1 MRRIGSTITCR
12 ALVTVPVVR
21 WQSNFS
27 SSFNTPQGT
36 PAQAPAQTTSAQSNP
51 ADATNNTSASG
62 SFNRPP
68 QQPFFFNRPFTP
80 QRLLPR
86 FEIFDVLDNPALG
99 SMTRVAVDSRQLLV
113 SQYPQLGP
121 RKVDPN
127 DFSPQ
132 FDNERRI
139 SVRFRHKD
147 LAGFIAVMED
157 KMTKYSVK
165 NNAYDLHFEKT
176 STGYILSGLIHRVT
190 STKMEE

>member
-1 MRRIGSTITCR
+1 M
-12 ALVTVPVVR
+12 
-21 WQSNFS
+21 
-27 SSFNTPQGT
+27 
-36 PAQAPAQTTSAQSNP
+36 PAQANAQVTSAQTNP
-51 ADATNNTSASG
+51 TDASDNMSASG
-62 SFNRPP
+62 SFYRPP
-68 QQPFFFNRPFTP
+68 PQSFFFNRAFVP

-86 FEIFDVLDNPALG
+86 FEIFDVRDNPASG

-147 LAGFIAVMED
+147 LAGFIAVIED

-165 NNAYDLHFEKT
+165 NNAYDLHFEK
-176 STGYILSGLIHRVT
+176 SPTGYILSGLIHRVT